1 MLMQFKLTVV
11 CKDGS
16 EVEHKFPFWYDLL
29 NYVTS
34 MTTLEMKS
42 YKEIRAEYI
51 KGYNNEGE
59 NCKDQGCEKRGQN
72 RAESRTVEVARN

>member
-1 MLMQFKLTVV
+1 MRMQFKLTVV

-16 EVEHKFPFWYDLL
+16 EVEHQFPFWYDLL

-51 KGYNNEGE
+51 KG
-59 NCKDQGCEKRGQN
+59 
-72 RAESRTVEVARN
+72 V